1 MLDSIRSFFGASMAP
16 ESPEEEV
23 GEEDVRLAAC
33 ALLIEIAHADDDFT
47 EDERQH
53 LTSAVRRQYGLED
66 EEAEQLIELA
76 EQARASRRRFVAVHE
91 ADQTKLLARS
101 KDGFGRGDVG
111 PGVFGRGAIESRRI
125 PDAQGVPS
133 PQPRAGVPRR
143 RSKKGG
149 GRKGSL
155 RLASRSSRGATHCSP
170 NRRSTY

>member
-76 EQARASRRRFVAVHE
+76 EQARASAV
-91 ADQTKLLARS
+91 DLWQFTKLIKQNYSLGQKMVLVEVMWGLVYSDGELSSHEESLMRRVCHLLDLAPAYLSQVR
-101 KDGFGRGDVG
+101 KKVEGRRNELDD
-111 PGVFGRGAIESRRI
+111 P
-125 PDAQGVPS
+125 
-133 PQPRAGVPRR
+133 
-143 RSKKGG
+143 
-149 GRKGSL
+149 L
-155 RLASRSSRGATHCSP
+155 
-170 NRRSTY
+170 